1 MLPIEFIS
9 RAGSQLFKAM
19 RTERHAIKRR
29 LCQSRCRMEAV
40 DQKVSRCKI
49 GGVTETIMVETDDQ
63 RMISFGK
70 RAKGKEFM
78 YRQLYK
84 YVVK

>member
-1 MLPIEFIS
+1 
-9 RAGSQLFKAM
+9 
-19 RTERHAIKRR
+19 
-29 LCQSRCRMEAV
+29 
-40 DQKVSRCKI
+40 
-49 GGVTETIMVETDDQ
+49 MVETDDQ